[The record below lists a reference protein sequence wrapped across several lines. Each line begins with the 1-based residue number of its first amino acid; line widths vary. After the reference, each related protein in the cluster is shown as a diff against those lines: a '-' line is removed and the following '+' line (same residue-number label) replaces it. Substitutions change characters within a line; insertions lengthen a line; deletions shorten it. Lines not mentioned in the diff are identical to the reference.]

1 MRSRPHPARA
11 RAGPSLP
18 LCARRSPTRGRSRA
32 PVWSR
37 APPSREGA
45 SRRPAHAAPLPRG
58 AGSRGPRSRP
68 PLAWPGPEAAPHGLG
83 LARGAGTGARSDM
96 GKKHKKHKSDK
107 HLYEGEEL
115 GPGGDGEPTAT
126 LWAFRAFDTTLE
138 RPRRACGRTFH
149 EQART
154 RGGGAARPRRP
165 RLPRVGAALE
175 PGTPGRGWVSR
186 REM

>member
-1 MRSRPHPARA
+1 M
-11 RAGPSLP
+11 
-18 LCARRSPTRGRSRA
+18 
-32 PVWSR
+32 
-37 APPSREGA
+37 
-45 SRRPAHAAPLPRG
+45 AHTAPLPRG

-126 LWAFRAFDTTLE
+126 LWAFRAFDTTPE
-138 RPRRACGRTFH
+138 RPKRTCGRTSH

-154 RGGGAARPRRP
+154 RGGGAARWRRRRPPGGVGVGTWDPWPWVGLSMGGVRWPREAWERSGHPFGKCPSFNRCPGSPGASAPSLCPALPRRC
-165 RLPRVGAALE
+165 G
-175 PGTPGRGWVSR
+175 S
-186 REM
+186 